1 MTEKLRESAEFDPT
15 LVAKALRD
23 WLQEE
28 IENSMIG
35 RNAILDDWS
44 QFKRDLKLPFD
55 DFRNQDAGKA
65 RSHYDRLATWTLASE
80 EYPDLLQDDYFI
92 ARQMFCA
99 QMFISGAFRKQC
111 FLEAGNAEE
120 YIQKR
125 KNHGPTGINIEESVT
140 TRLNDHQTGN
150 AFLREPYKNTP
161 EAQLIEKTLHANDTG
176 LELSKDT
183 HSTIISNPDSK
194 VDVAIPLLMHA
205 QDMWSRL
212 IVDYIFYSALSK
224 NGQLDNVPML
234 QPKSISENP
243 QIYYPF
249 KIKD

>member
-111 FLEAGNAEE
+111 FLEARNADE

-125 KNHGPTGINIEESVT
+125 KNHGPAGIDIEESAT
-140 TRLNDHQTGN
+140 TRLNDHQNGN
-150 AFLREPYKNTP
+150 AFLRGPYKNTL
-161 EAQLIEKTLHANDTG
+161 EAQLIEKTLQANDTS

-183 HSTIISNPDSK
+183 HNTIFNNPDSK
-194 VDVAIPLLMHA
+194 VDVAITRLMYA
-205 QDMWSRL
+205 QDMWSSL
-212 IVDYIFYSALSK
+212 TVDYIVYSALLK
-224 NGQLDNVPML
+224 NGKLDDVPML
-234 QPKSISENP
+234 RPKSISENP

-249 KIKD
+249 KTKA